1 MSDDRASDPTAV
13 LAGAPLRLPE
23 SWPAKRW
30 FPVARDRVGDLAAV
44 TCLQQSGRDRFFSM
58 TSLYTRRGGG
68 WEEVVANGHEWPLAP
83 TSPRPS
89 GGRPIAM
96 LGGGGRSGAGDG
108 STTVT
113 FVAGVLSSEGR
124 ALRVSSARESHLV
137 GIDDDSGIF
146 VALTV
151 HDEDPAYRL
160 IALAANG
167 RELDRY
173 EYAEQ

>member
-1 MSDDRASDPTAV
+1 M
-13 LAGAPLRLPE
+13 APGTD
-23 SWPAKRW
+23 
-30 FPVARDRVGDLAAV
+30 VAAAE
-44 TCLQQSGRDRFFSM
+44 R
-58 TSLYTRRGGG
+58 
-68 WEEVVANGHEWPLAP
+68 
-83 TSPRPS
+83 RPS